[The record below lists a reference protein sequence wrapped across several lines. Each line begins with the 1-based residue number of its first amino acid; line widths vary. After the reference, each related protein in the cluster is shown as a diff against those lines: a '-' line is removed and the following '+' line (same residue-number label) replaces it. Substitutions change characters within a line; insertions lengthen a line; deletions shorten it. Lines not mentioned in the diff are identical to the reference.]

1 MRIIYTIIHYNNPA
15 ALQKSINSF
24 MGVGINAC
32 DITVYDNGSSQENKN
47 LLINI
52 IDKYGIA
59 CIYGSCNLGWG
70 AAINKFISFK
80 TWSNDDI
87 LSISAHDILLTKYD
101 HKVIEKEFSDSLTM
115 VLCPDFSSPERCH
128 YSIARG
134 FRCRHINFHG
144 RSEVVIG
151 HAALCYVR
159 PEMIKAIRYDENF
172 FIYGCESE
180 IFLRINDLGFKTI
193 ITDQIIVVNPSTDA
207 SSDFRELAFSINSL
221 YCARLRGGWAG
232 YCVRLVVISISLFRW
247 KNHSRLKMMHAR
259 ISGIIFSLKTG
270 GAGFKEYLQQRV
282 GRL

>member
-1 MRIIYTIIHYNNPA
+1 MIIHYNNPT
-15 ALQKSINSF
+15 ALQKSINNF
-24 MGVGINAC
+24 VGVGIDAC
-32 DITVYDNGSSQENKN
+32 DIIVYDNGSSQENKI
-47 LLINI
+47 LLKDV
-52 IDKYGIA
+52 IDKSGIA

-70 AAINKFISFK
+70 GAINQFIDCQ
-80 TWSNDDI
+80 TWLDDDI
-87 LSISAHDILLTKYD
+87 LAISAHDTLLAKYD
-101 HKVIEKEFSDSLTM
+101 PNVFEKEFSDSSIM
-115 VLCPDFSSPERCH
+115 VLCPDYPSPERCH

-134 FRCRHINFHG
+134 FRCRHINFHS

-151 HAALCYVR
+151 HATLCYVR
-159 PEMIKAIRYDENF
+159 PEILKAIRYDENF

-180 IFLRINDLGFKTI
+180 IFLRINDFGLKTI

-221 YCARLRGGWAG
+221 YCARLRGGWSG

-247 KNHSRLKMMHAR
+247 KNYSRLKMMYAR

-270 GAGFKEYLQQRV
+270 GAGFKEYLQQRG